1 MCSVCSEDIA
11 YNLVIK
17 HESLDT
23 ESAFLLDRL
32 GLDRGGWD
40 VDTSPD
46 ISPEVHNNA
55 ILNTNLTHMFT
66 FQMRERYFNL
76 LTPDEVWRLYKYYQ
90 LDFELF
96 GYSLDDNDL
105 INKVK
110 K

>member
-1 MCSVCSEDIA
+1 M
-11 YNLVIK
+11 
-17 HESLDT
+17 
-23 ESAFLLDRL
+23 
-32 GLDRGGWD
+32 
-40 VDTSPD
+40 
-46 ISPEVHNNA
+46 
-55 ILNTNLTHMFT
+55 